1 MSQDPQNLPQEI
13 QALSF
18 EQALEQLRDLVGTL
32 ERGEA
37 SLEDSIKAYERGS
50 QLRSHCEA
58 KLKDASA
65 KIEMISQK
73 ADGSVGTEP
82 FQG

>member
-1 MSQDPQNLPQEI
+1 MTDTDKALPDNIE
-13 QALSF
+13 AMTF
-18 EQALEQLRDLVGTL
+18 EQALESLRTLVGTL

-50 QLRSHCEA
+50 QLRAHCET
-58 KLKDASA
+58 KLKEASA
-65 KIEMISQK
+65 KIEMISQD
-73 ADGSVGTEP
+73 ADGNIDTEP

>member
-1 MSQDPQNLPQEI
+1 MNESTDVLPDDI
-13 QALSF
+13 KAMSF
-18 EQALEQLRDLVGTL
+18 EQVLESLRALVSTL
-32 ERGEA
+32 ERGDA

-58 KLKDASA
+58 KLKEASA
-65 KIEMISQK
+65 KIEMISQNS
-73 ADGSVGTEP
+73 DGSVSTEP